1 MLKTV
6 SNKALRRFQKC
17 SKRSYH
23 HYATM
28 DVENVQRGLKAG
40 GALAV
45 AGFLLTLSA
54 NDGRGNRSVYPCR
67 GFSFKVV
74 IPRGGEIR
82 DPRIV
87 AGIWTLCSLS
97 GWWQRP
103 RLLYVIFCRA
113 DPHSGKV
120 STSLVLQN
128 HGLGNSIRHPF
139 HARQKGPLVTVRTKL
154 RTYEDAVSVC
164 ARKVLQRQS
173 VRSCP
178 SW

>member
-1 MLKTV
+1 MMAGV
-6 SNKALRRFQKC
+6 MGRF
-17 SKRSYH
+17 
-23 HYATM
+23 TL
-28 DVENVQRGLKAG
+28 VED
-40 GALAV
+40 
-45 AGFLLTLSA
+45 FLSRLSF
-54 NDGRGNRSVYPCR
+54 RE
-67 GFSFKVV
+67 
-74 IPRGGEIR
+74 GGEIR

-128 HGLGNSIRHPF
+128 DGLGSSIRDPF

-154 RTYEDAVSVC
+154 RTYEDAVAVC
-164 ARKVLQRQS
+164 ARKLLQRQS
-173 VRSCP
+173 D
-178 SW
+178 